1 LKTYNNKIGGLNNAQ
16 LKASIVVNNLYLGI
30 EGTKTNFD
38 NIRQFLFKLQGKERE
53 QDEIN
58 ELDQLDRE
66 LIKQAPTCK
75 LRNQY
80 YFTYFYSW
88 H

>member
-30 EGTKTNFD
+30 EGTKTNLD
-38 NIRQFLFKLQGKERE
+38 NIHQFLFKLQGKERDQE
-53 QDEIN
+53 EDN
-58 ELDQLDRE
+58 EMDQLDRE

-75 LRNQY
+75 FRNQY
-80 YFTYFYSW
+80 HYIFL
-88 H
+88 